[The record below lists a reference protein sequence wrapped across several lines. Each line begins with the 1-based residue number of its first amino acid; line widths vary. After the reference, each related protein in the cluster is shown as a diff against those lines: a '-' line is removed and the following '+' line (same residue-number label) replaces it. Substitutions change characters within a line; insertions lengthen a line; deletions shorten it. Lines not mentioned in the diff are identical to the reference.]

1 MITTYGVNLP
11 QQILGGKIQEIAKRY
26 HEGDSTLYL
35 MAASSF
41 RIPYWD
47 WATDSNLPPA
57 TTWPEITV
65 NAPDGEQTI
74 PNPLYSFTWPSL
86 PLDHDPAW
94 FPTTDDPGL
103 WNSTGTQRDLNPS
116 GNLIL
121 VVESLREK
129 VVSKLRLDSLLVD
142 KRSHDTENCV

>member
-1 MITTYGVNLP
+1 
-11 QQILGGKIQEIAKRY
+11 
-26 HEGDSTLYL
+26 
-35 MAASSF
+35 MAANSF

-65 NAPDGEQTI
+65 NTPEGEQTI
-74 PNPLYSFTWPSL
+74 PNPLYSFTWPNF

-116 GNLIL
+116 GNLTL

-129 VVSKLRLDSLLVD
+129 VVSKLYLDSLPVD
-142 KRSHDTENCV
+142 KQ